1 MPAIYKR
8 KRISEDYRV
17 WSMVAMEVVL
27 LLCLLA
33 SVAEAVVWAV
43 AVPA

>member
-1 MPAIYKR
+1 MSAIYKR
-8 KRISEDYRV
+8 NRISEDYRV
-17 WSMVAMEVVL
+17 WALVVMEVVL
-27 LLCLLA
+27 LLRLLA